1 MTDDRQELTA
11 LRGILSAAH
20 GALADAGSVVV
31 PATLDQPIAGA
42 IRALVAELAALKAR
56 TCATCRNEG
65 GTEWP
70 GRCMELGYD
79 GEGGWIPLCIKPE
92 FTCGAWAAKEQG

>member
-1 MTDDRQELTA
+1 MTMTDDRQELTA

-42 IRALVAELAALKAR
+42 IRALVAELAALKAAP
-56 TCATCRNEG
+56 CPCCGAMAEDYVK
-65 GTEWP
+65 
-70 GRCMELGYD
+70 GRCLDVDNDPGVFTS
-79 GEGGWIPLCIKPE
+79 GEPHD
-92 FTCGAWAAKEQG
+92 